1 MKRQKSE
8 ELNNLGGLSLEKK
21 SKQEKSLDTKIDFLR
36 TCVEKL
42 VVDIKNRFDKFSGF
56 SHFVTPPNDFLFGF
70 YLIFTN
76 FTEWIISRMIFCC
89 FRNNSLMSNG
99 NGVNDSNKPEVS

>member
-36 TCVEKL
+36 TCDEKL

-56 SHFVTPPNDFLFGF
+56 SHFVTPPSDFLFDF
-70 YLIFTN
+70 HEFH
-76 FTEWIISRMIFCC
+76 
-89 FRNNSLMSNG
+89 
-99 NGVNDSNKPEVS
+99 